1 MKDQILDKLIR
12 FDKLL
17 GLTAISIA
25 LVAAFFSVYGI
36 ATLFAGYF
44 VLTAFMASTLEIG
57 KLVAVTYLY
66 RYWQRTT
73 GFLKTY
79 LSVATLVL
87 MLITSLGIFGFLS
100 AAYQKSSMEFKANQE
115 KIAMIEG
122 QKSYLNDKIAQS
134 KSRIDT
140 LNDMRRL
147 QESRMNESMTNAF
160 LTRTPIQF
168 KQIQDQTAGMIKTAD
183 ANIEAEQQSIQKT
196 TDDIA
201 KIDQQV
207 NDMRFA
213 SASKKDIRTFQ
224 FVADQFG
231 TTLDKVAKWFIL
243 TIIFVF
249 DPLAVALILAYNVAT
264 YREESPVIHTGGR
277 RLNIVEPFT
286 PKPFG
291 PPEPFIPELSTSDPI
306 SQEPIKSEKQDMPDR
321 VPQESTNSKKEE
333 KVEIIDSSVTSGVGL
348 ASIDQQPSRPRPTWL
363 Q

>member
-1 MKDQILDKLIR
+1 MKDQILDKIIR

-17 GLTAISIA
+17 GLTAIAIA

-36 ATLFAGYF
+36 ATLFAGAF
-44 VLTAFMASTLEIG
+44 ALTTLMASSLEIG

-66 RYWQRTT
+66 RYWQKTT

-79 LSVATLVL
+79 LSVATVVL

-100 AAYQKSSMEFKANQE
+100 AAYQKSSVEFKANQE

-147 QESRMNESMTNAF
+147 QESRMNESLTNAF

-168 KQIQDQTAGMIKTAD
+168 KQIQDQTADMIKTAD
-183 ANIEAEQQSIQKT
+183 ANIATEQQAIQKT
-196 TDDIA
+196 TDDIS

-207 NDMRFA
+207 NEMKFA
-213 SASKKDIRTFQ
+213 SANKKDIRTFQ
-224 FVADQFG
+224 FVAEQFG
-231 TTLDKVAKWFIL
+231 TSLDKVAKWFIF

-264 YREESPVIHTGGR
+264 YKKEEEEPILYTGSR
-277 RLNIVEPFT
+277 RLKFVDPPAPIPESAPI
-286 PKPFG
+286 PKP
-291 PPEPFIPELSTSDPI
+291 EP
-306 SQEPIKSEKQDMPDR
+306 
-321 VPQESTNSKKEE
+321 PQESTNSEKKK
-333 KVEIIDSSVTSGVGL
+333 KVGIVDYPSVTSGGNP
-348 ASIDQQPSRPRPTWL
+348 ASITEQFPRPRPDWL